1 MSRKKKSAGLSANAD
16 RWTASSQ
23 KVEAFLVE
31 RRRREADNLKRTMEL
46 RALRLAHEAAN
57 PVVKPV
63 RRKKAAAG

>member
-1 MSRKKKSAGLSANAD
+1 MSRKKQSAGSANAD

-23 KVEAFLVE
+23 RVEAFLVE
-31 RRRREADNLKRTMEL
+31 RRRREADNLKRTLEL

-63 RRKKAAAG
+63 RRKKAAVG